1 MSRKEFIDII
11 GIDKNRVGFVLGLG
25 PSLNNNKALL
35 KSVDS
40 LKGDYK
46 IISCNNMD
54 MMSDINYDY
63 WMLAQP
69 AEHDSPSCLK
79 NMYTR
84 VNRKGSFFLYTDC
97 LDLTARDWV
106 ESHLDV
112 DYIGYDQRH
121 HRSEPC
127 GWGNLPGGRAICCQ
141 HIIEGRLCIQEELAN
156 VTGNTELYG
165 AGDTVGVHMVA
176 LAVMLGLN
184 PIYITGI
191 DIDYSNGYF
200 NNNVKFEQDRIKQGM
215 ANMNNVPTLIGR
227 ILSDLRIIKESAEK
241 IGTSIY
247 DLDGDGRI
255 SSVFEHKRPL
265 LEN

>member
-1 MSRKEFIDII
+1 
-11 GIDKNRVGFVLGLG
+11 
-25 PSLNNNKALL
+25 
-35 KSVDS
+35 
-40 LKGDYK
+40 
-46 IISCNNMD
+46 
-54 MMSDINYDY
+54 
-63 WMLAQP
+63 
-69 AEHDSPSCLK
+69 
-79 NMYTR
+79 
-84 VNRKGSFFLYTDC
+84 
-97 LDLTARDWV
+97 
-106 ESHLDV
+106 
-112 DYIGYDQRH
+112 
-121 HRSEPC
+121 
-127 GWGNLPGGRAICCQ
+127 
-141 HIIEGRLCIQEELAN
+141 
-156 VTGNTELYG
+156 
-165 AGDTVGVHMVA
+165 MVA

-191 DIDYSNGYF
+191 DLDYSNGYF